1 MYARVQEGKWGIDE
15 GVDGDGD
22 TGAGAAEDED
32 GFEASGPH
40 LPLGRLKKYFP
51 TLSHLHLP
59 STPALTHT

>member
-40 LPLGRLKKYFP
+40 LPFYLMVY
-51 TLSHLHLP
+51 
-59 STPALTHT
+59 